1 MTIEKNKRLW
11 VQKDKIK
18 SISWLINSIHRI
30 ENNLVILLLASIL
43 IFAITQVILRNFFD
57 SGIVWGE
64 SLLRILVLWLGLA
77 GAIVASRQ
85 GKQLNIDVLSQYIPD
100 RYKSYVKQLNF
111 LFTALVC
118 LTISYYSFEF
128 TYLEYTEGS
137 YAFEQVPAWLS
148 ISIIPIAFAMMSIK
162 YILQIISIKSDG
174 FK

>member
-1 MTIEKNKRLW
+1 MSLEKNKRLW
-11 VQKDKIK
+11 VRQDKIK
-18 SISWLINSIHRI
+18 RINQLIEFIHRI

-43 IFAITQVILRNFFD
+43 AFAIMQVVLRNFFD

-85 GKQLNIDVLSQYIPD
+85 GKQLNIDVLSQYIAE
-100 RYKSYVKQLNF
+100 RYKIYIKKLNF

-118 LTISYYSFEF
+118 LIISYYSFEF
-128 TYLEYTEGS
+128 TLLEYQDGNF
-137 YAFEQVPAWLS
+137 AFEKVPAWIT

-162 YILQIISIKSDG
+162 YLLQIISIKSDEL
-174 FK
+174 K

>member
-1 MTIEKNKRLW
+1 MTLEKNKRLW

-148 ISIIPIAFAMMSIK
+148 ISIIPHCICNDVNKIYSSNNIN
-162 YILQIISIKSDG
+162 
-174 FK
+174 

>member
-100 RYKSYVKQLNF
+100 RYKSYIKQLNF

>member
-18 SISWLINSIHRI
+18 SINWLINSIHRI